1 MRRFLFL
8 TLGLG
13 VLLPTTAKA
22 ESVWLILGVDKDNKF
37 SFEKIEMKDM
47 NQCKEQGE
55 IFRFSKMNK
64 RTKYICL
71 KGK

>member
-8 TLGLG
+8 ALGLG

-22 ESVWLILGVDKDNKF
+22 DSVWLILGVDKDNKF

-47 NQCKEQGE
+47 NQCKEQG
-55 IFRFSKMNK
+55 
-64 RTKYICL
+64 
-71 KGK
+71 